1 MTTLVPRGPYSD
13 EELQKLYPAKLKLQ
27 LVQIT
32 GLAPYWPYCNA
43 AKRFSSVLMTKT
55 DWSTWNDFQWR
66 RRMETFSDDDRPVLA
81 AGPTGTVDTVCQLGE
96 LTDKGRETTLA
107 LGERFRHLYV
117 HQLGFMP
124 KIISDADMIYL
135 RATPMPRAL
144 DSVQQSF
151 VGMYPSSA
159 RTASFPPPT
168 IITRAPADEILYP
181 NEGNCKRFSQLATA
195 FAQRTADRWNESK
208 EMDYLNSLISKWMP
222 EGSSRVAVDS
232 HPRISGIMDTINSTL
247 AHGPQTRLPSA
258 FYDNKG
264 RDIIDKIGTEEWFS
278 GYKESQEYRKLGIG
292 ALVGDIVTRMV
303 GSAEGSGNDGL
314 LEVAGVDGHLGKGRG
329 GQTSIK
335 FAMSGCHDTTLAGVL
350 SSLGAFEA
358 EKWPPYTSSIAVE
371 LFKHTSVKEPSAKP
385 AESTPRQGFL
395 GSFRKTTKPSSVIM
409 RKPVQDF
416 SPEEKAKLQ
425 GYYVRLRYNDR
436 PMTVPGCRLPGKHL
450 EGDESFCTL
459 EAFKAIA
466 DNFTPR
472 IWTEACAE
480 NLGEPAF
487 PSEPEPPG
495 Y

>member
-1 MTTLVPRGPYSD
+1 MTSLVPQGPYSD
-13 EELQKLYPAKLKLQ
+13 QELQKLYPAKLKLQ
-27 LVQIT
+27 LVQI
-32 GLAPYWPYCNA
+32 
-43 AKRFSSVLMTKT
+43 
-55 DWSTWNDFQWR
+55 
-66 RRMETFSDDDRPVLA
+66 
-81 AGPTGTVDTVCQLGE
+81 LGE

-151 VGMYPSSA
+151 VG
-159 RTASFPPPT
+159 
-168 IITRAPADEILYP
+168 
-181 NEGNCKRFSQLATA
+181 
-195 FAQRTADRWNESK
+195 NESK

-258 FYDNKG
+258 FYNSKG
-264 RDIIDKIGTEEWFS
+264 RDIIDKIGIEEWFS

-292 ALVGDIVTRMV
+292 ALVGDMVTRMV
-303 GSAEGSGNDGL
+303 GSAEGSGDDGL
-314 LEVAGVDGHLGKGRG
+314 LEVAGVDGQLGKGRG

-350 SSLGAFEA
+350 SSLGVFDA
-358 EKWPPYTSSIAVE
+358 EKWPPFTSSIAVE
-371 LFKHTSVKEPSAKP
+371 LFKDTSVKEPSAKP
-385 AESTPRQGFL
+385 AEPTARQGFL
-395 GSFRKTTKPSSVIM
+395 ASFTKPSSVIM

-450 EGDESFCTL
+450 EGDDSFCTL

-466 DNFTPR
+466 DKFTPR
-472 IWTEACAE
+472 VWTEACVE
-480 NLGEPAF
+480 HLGEPPY
-487 PSEPEPPG
+487 PSEPEPAG

>member
-1 MTTLVPRGPYSD
+1 MGQLGMTFNGVVVSRPSVMMTGRYWLLGP
-13 EELQKLYPAKLKLQ
+13 
-27 LVQIT
+27 
-32 GLAPYWPYCNA
+32 
-43 AKRFSSVLMTKT
+43 
-55 DWSTWNDFQWR
+55 
-66 RRMETFSDDDRPVLA
+66 
-81 AGPTGTVDTVCQLGE
+81 QLGE

-151 VGMYPSSA
+151 VG
-159 RTASFPPPT
+159 
-168 IITRAPADEILYP
+168 
-181 NEGNCKRFSQLATA
+181 NG
-195 FAQRTADRWNESK
+195 SK

-258 FYDNKG
+258 FYDSKG
-264 RDIIDKIGTEEWFS
+264 RDIIDKIGIEEWFS

-292 ALVGDIVTRMV
+292 ALVGDMVTRMV
-303 GSAEGSGNDGL
+303 GSAEGSGDDGL
-314 LEVAGVDGHLGKGRG
+314 LEVAGVDGQLGKGRG

-350 SSLGAFEA
+350 SSLGVFDA
-358 EKWPPYTSSIAVE
+358 EKWPPFTSSIAVE
-371 LFKHTSVKEPSAKP
+371 LFKDTSVKEPSAKP
-385 AESTPRQGFL
+385 AEPTARQGFL
-395 GSFRKTTKPSSVIM
+395 ASVKKTTKPSSVIM

-459 EAFKAIA
+459 DAFKAIA
-466 DNFTPR
+466 DKFTPR
-472 IWTEACAE
+472 IWTEACVE
-480 NLGEPAF
+480 HLGEPAF
-487 PSEPEPPG
+487 PSEPEPAG